1 MIKNLRF
8 SFNPFK
14 EGLNQ
19 VLGDLEKRI
28 MEILW
33 KKGEATIREIL
44 HSLPNDREP
53 SYSTVITV
61 TNRLAK
67 KGLLER
73 KKVKKTF
80 FYRTLYSK
88 DEFYGMVSR
97 KVVEGVSSLSPYT
110 TMVNLVDI
118 VAKANPDKIEQL
130 ARLIEEK
137 KRGGIALPSA
147 RNDAK
152 G

>member
-1 MIKNLRF
+1 MVKNLRF

-33 KKGEATIREIL
+33 EKGESTIREIL
-44 HSLPNDREP
+44 PFLPGEPEP
-53 SYSTVITV
+53 SYSTIITV

-80 FYRTLYSK
+80 FYRPLYSK
-88 DEFYGMVSR
+88 DEFYDLVSK
-97 KVVEGVSSLSPYT
+97 KVVKGVSSLSPYT

-118 VAKANPDKIEQL
+118 VAEANPDKMEQL
-130 ARLIEEK
+130 AKLIEEK
-137 KRGGIALPSA
+137 KLQRGG
-147 RNDAK
+147 N
-152 G
+152 

>member
-1 MIKNLRF
+1 MIKSLRF

-33 KKGEATIREIL
+33 EKGESTIREIL
-44 HSLPNDREP
+44 DSLPHGLAP

-80 FYRTLYSK
+80 FYRPLYGK
-88 DEFYGMVSR
+88 DEFYGLVSR

-118 VAKANPDKIEQL
+118 VAKANPDRMEQL

-137 KRGGIALPSA
+137 KLQ
-147 RNDAK
+147 K
-152 G
+152 GSN

>member
-1 MIKNLRF
+1 MVKNLRF

-33 KKGEATIREIL
+33 EKGESTIREIL
-44 HSLPNDREP
+44 PFLPGEPEP
-53 SYSTVITV
+53 SYSTIITV

-80 FYRTLYSK
+80 FYRPLYSK
-88 DEFYGMVSR
+88 DEFYDLVSK
-97 KVVEGVSSLSPYT
+97 KVVKGVSSLSPYT

-118 VAKANPDKIEQL
+118 VAEANPDKIEQL
-130 ARLIEEK
+130 AKLIEEK
-137 KRGGIALPSA
+137 KLQRGG
-147 RNDAK
+147 N
-152 G
+152 

>member
-1 MIKNLRF
+1 MVKNLRF

-33 KKGEATIREIL
+33 EKGESTIREIL
-44 HSLPNDREP
+44 PFLPGEPEP
-53 SYSTVITV
+53 SYSTIITV

-80 FYRTLYSK
+80 FYRPLYSK
-88 DEFYGMVSR
+88 DEFYDLVSK

-118 VAKANPDKIEQL
+118 VAKTDPHRIEQL

-137 KRGGIALPSA
+137 KLQRGG
-147 RNDAK
+147 N
-152 G
+152 